1 MGWRTLPV
9 VWPLLRLL
17 VDVVLPVFVV
27 VAVGAWVGRR
37 FGLQVG
43 PINRLAIYAAV
54 PALTLRTMAG
64 MQWARRPAMPGVGV

>member
-64 MQWARRPAMPGVGV
+64 IELALLPAMLLVAV